1 MRVLGVDY
9 GDRHIGL
16 ALSDP
21 LLITAQPLG
30 SYELT
35 GRDDADRAFFREL
48 VAKHDV
54 SEIVVGNPL
63 RMDGSSGT
71 RTDLTRR
78 FAAWLEETAGRP
90 VVLLDERLTTQQAL
104 KTLDDVKLRGK
115 KKKDWEDRIAAVI
128 ILSTYLERK
137 RCETGGRQDA

>member
-30 SYELT
+30 SYELA
-35 GRDDADRAFFREL
+35 GRDDADGAYFRGL
-48 VAKHDV
+48 VAKHEI

-71 RTDLTRR
+71 RADKTRL
-78 FAAWLEETAGRP
+78 FAAWLEQATGRP
-90 VVLLDERLTTQQAL
+90 VALMDERLTTQQAL
-104 KTLDDVKLRGK
+104 KTLDGVKLHGK

-137 RCETGGRQDA
+137 RGGTGAHEGD